1 MKKFIGTLT
10 FAAAH
15 ALVGCGNVTPA
26 AEVSQTATEATTTV
40 QVSTEPTTSTDMMK
54 LIGDRAAG
62 NSVYILTLDNKTG
75 KDIKSVT
82 IKADSEEE
90 YPANMIDEKDPYIK
104 NERRLLYYVPNKVS
118 DVTYGDSDMIATV
131 GYTVKMEFTDNKTA
145 VLHNFPFGDID
156 EGEIKLEK
164 DIAYLEYTSKE
175 SGQKVSTKES
185 EKAIAENDA
194 ENDTETVS
202 EVNPDANNNID
213 AQYIDEPVYT
223 QPAYEEPVYTP
234 PVNQEPV
241 TQAPVAQTPV
251 VTPEP
256 TQAQAADPV
265 VPDNGCLGDGA
276 LTW

>member
-10 FAAAH
+10 FAAAL

-26 AEVSQTATEATTTV
+26 AEVSQTATEPTTTV

-131 GYTVKMEFTDNKTA
+131 GYTIKMEFTDNKTA

-202 EVNPDANNNID
+202 EVNPEANNNID
-213 AQYIDEPVYT
+213 AQYVD
-223 QPAYEEPVYTP
+223 EPVYTP

-241 TQAPVAQTPV
+241 YTPPVNQEPVYTPPVNQEPVA
-251 VTPEP
+251 TPEP
-256 TQAQAADPV
+256 TQAQAEDP
-265 VPDNGCLGDGA
+265 NGGCIGGGA

>member
-1 MKKFIGTLT
+1 MKKFIGILT
-10 FAAAH
+10 FTAAL
-15 ALVGCGNVTPA
+15 ALVSCGNVTPA

-82 IKADSEEE
+82 IKADTEEE

-118 DVTYGDSDMIATV
+118 DVTYGEGDEVATV
-131 GYTVKMEFTDNKTA
+131 GYTVKIEFTDNKTS

-175 SGQKVSTKES
+175 TGDKVSTKEA
-185 EKAIAENDA
+185 EKAAAELEA
-194 ENDTETVS
+194 ESNSESVS
-202 EVNPDANNNID
+202 EVKPEANNKKD
-213 AQYIDEPVYT
+213 AQYVD
-223 QPAYEEPVYTP
+223 EPVYTP

-241 TQAPVAQTPV
+241 YTPPVNQEPVYTPPVNQEPVA
-251 VTPEP
+251 TPEP
-256 TQAQAADPV
+256 TQAQAADPHARCDD
-265 VPDNGCLGDGA
+265 PNNPMMS
-276 LTW
+276 W

>member
-10 FAAAH
+10 FAAAL

-131 GYTVKMEFTDNKTA
+131 GYTIKMEFTDNKTA

-194 ENDTETVS
+194 ENDTESVS
-202 EVNPDANNNID
+202 EVNPEANNNID
-213 AQYIDEPVYT
+213 AQYVD
-223 QPAYEEPVYTP
+223 EPVYTP

-241 TQAPVAQTPV
+241 YTPPVNQEPVYTPPVNQEPV

-256 TQAQAADPV
+256 TQAQAEDP
-265 VPDNGCLGDGA
+265 NGGCIGDGA

>member
-10 FAAAH
+10 FAAAL
-15 ALVGCGNVTPA
+15 ALVSCGNVTPA

-90 YPANMIDEKDPYIK
+90 YPANMIDENDPYIK

-194 ENDTETVS
+194 ENDTESVS
-202 EVNPDANNNID
+202 EVNPEANNNID
-213 AQYIDEPVYT
+213 AQYVD
-223 QPAYEEPVYTP
+223 EPVYTP

-241 TQAPVAQTPV
+241 YTPPVNQEPVYTPPVNQEPV

-256 TQAQAADPV
+256 TQAQAEDP
-265 VPDNGCLGDGA
+265 NGGCLSGGGGA